1 MVGFE
6 PTTSEL
12 TAHDSTIEL
21 HFSRSGMMG
30 LQPTFPKIQG
40 VRNYITYHTKLV
52 AGERIELS

>member
-1 MVGFE
+1 
-6 PTTSEL
+6 
-12 TAHDSTIEL
+12 
-21 HFSRSGMMG
+21 MMG